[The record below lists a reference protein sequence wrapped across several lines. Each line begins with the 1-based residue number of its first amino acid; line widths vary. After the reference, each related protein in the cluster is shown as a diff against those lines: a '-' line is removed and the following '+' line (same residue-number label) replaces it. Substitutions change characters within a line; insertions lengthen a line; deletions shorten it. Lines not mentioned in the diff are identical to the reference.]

1 MIRRPTLAIAV
12 AALVA
17 IAGCSDEPEPR
28 GSSDTSSTTAN
39 LLESRVD
46 PGLGTGASIPVAGS
60 GGGMSQPGAGSAL
73 PGAPTGRPR
82 QEIDI
87 QDLGYNSGDP
97 DALVRIVEFSDFGCG
112 YCRQFHMESYPL
124 LEEEYMATGKV
135 EWKYIP
141 IIIGLF
147 KNALPAAETGE
158 CAGEQGMFPRMRDR
172 LFESQPEWKNA
183 DDPMPM
189 MYRYAE
195 EEGLDMTRFRNCV
208 EQGWQRD
215 RIVAGTQLSQQ
226 ASVRGTPTFYVVGYA
241 PIPGALPLEM
251 FRQVLDTVHAE
262 ATAGQAGGGE

>member
-1 MIRRPTLAIAV
+1 MIRRPTIAIAV

-17 IAGCSDEPEPR
+17 IGGCGNEPEQSR
-28 GSSDTSSTTAN
+28 ASDTSSTTAN
-39 LLESRVD
+39 LLDSRVD
-46 PGLGTGASIPVAGS
+46 PGLGTGATVPFAGS
-60 GGGMSQPGAGSAL
+60 NGGMSQLPGSAA
-73 PGAPTGRPR
+73 PGAPTGRAR

-124 LEEEYMATGKV
+124 LEQEYMASGKV

-183 DDPMPM
+183 DEPMPM
-189 MYRYAE
+189 MYRYAQ

-208 EQGWQRD
+208 EQGWQRE
-215 RIVAGTQLSQQ
+215 RIAAGTQLSQQ
-226 ASVRGTPTFYVVGYA
+226 ANVRGTPTFYVVGYA

-251 FRQVLDTVHAE
+251 FRQVLDTVYAE
-262 ATAGQAGGGE
+262 ALAAPGGGQ